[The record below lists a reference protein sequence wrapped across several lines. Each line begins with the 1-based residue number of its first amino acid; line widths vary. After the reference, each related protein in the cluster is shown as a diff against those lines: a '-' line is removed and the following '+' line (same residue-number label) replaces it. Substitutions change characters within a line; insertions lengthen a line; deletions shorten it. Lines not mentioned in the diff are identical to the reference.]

1 MIAPS
6 LFAAGL
12 VLVVA
17 AAGSGD
23 YVLTV
28 PGEVPICAKSRD
40 TCEAAREAIRTE
52 RWPIAARDAVTSCK
66 PSPNCFSARSLVIPG
81 YNDK

>member
-1 MIAPS
+1 MIAPP

-12 VLVVA
+12 VLAVA

-23 YVLTV
+23 YILLV
-28 PGEVPICAKSRD
+28 PGEAAICAKSRD

-52 RWPIAARDAVTSCK
+52 RWPIAARDAVTSCR
-66 PSPNCFSARSLVIPG
+66 PSPGCFSARSLVIPG
-81 YNDK
+81 YNGK